1 MKQDWL
7 FCKHQLAMHLST
19 AMDHF
24 ITLQVTDKEFT
35 KLLNENWNI
44 KEWWLEWN
52 KWKMK
57 TWLGNYGQLST
68 MTVSLP
74 CCSMH
79 FCTALIM
86 VASRRS
92 IALRWAGVRM
102 GQRGSRRMLR
112 SSSSERDI
120 LSTDSSASLCHVE
133 ERNLNVRETLNWQQ
147 VRQKERETDRQHW
160 VRGARMD
167 ISSWS
172 GLPNLRDKRLG
183 VIVQWW
189 CAVGIL
195 TSCHCQCASASH
207 DVQHCCMSR
216 NGAYQHYL
224 YVCKPSHSIII
235 MTLH

>member
-44 KEWWLEWN
+44 KEWWQEWN

-57 TWLGNYGQLST
+57 RWLGNYGQLST

-120 LSTDSSASLCHVE
+120 LSTDSSASFCHVE
-133 ERNLNVRETLNWQQ
+133 ERNLNVKRDIKLAASQT
-147 VRQKERETDRQHW
+147 ERERDWPTALSERGEDGHLIVIWITKPKRQETASDCAAVMCCGYTH
-160 VRGARMD
+160 VLPLSMC
-167 ISSWS
+167 ISF
-172 GLPNLRDKRLG
+172 P
-183 VIVQWW
+183 W
-189 CAVGIL
+189 C
-195 TSCHCQCASASH
+195 SAL
-207 DVQHCCMSR
+207 
-216 NGAYQHYL
+216 L
-224 YVCKPSHSIII
+224 YVS
-235 MTLH
+235 